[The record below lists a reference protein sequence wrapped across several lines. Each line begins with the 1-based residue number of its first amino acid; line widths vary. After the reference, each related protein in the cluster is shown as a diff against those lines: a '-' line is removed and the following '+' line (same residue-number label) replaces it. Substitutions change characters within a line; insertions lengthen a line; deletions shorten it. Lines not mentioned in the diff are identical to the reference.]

1 MLNPNTMSPMQ
12 EQEAR
17 NKAFYLIK
25 KYTSYTFLDYA
36 RKLNQQFLD
45 AFERQLRNPSLDFL
59 QSKDVEYF
67 QKHHEGQYVYFLER
81 MARQEQGLSLL
92 KNSKH
97 KSEAYELCIADFKG
111 RLFGR
116 YADEI
121 GLDNDPFYQLMG
133 LGHEYSGN
141 LFLKNDHFG
150 YIRDVLIASEMV
162 STLLISISGDDSK
175 YFIPEEDRL
184 FEKWTYE
191 TLFYKPLLNGLQWPL
206 SRFYPQSIMECPPFN
221 ESSIGEIAN
230 GEEIIITGIY
240 EPWLP
245 ITGKV
250 GCPNYF
256 LEGTIATDYQ
266 LEGTD
271 EWADVKWRLIWED
284 KRYLDGTIPEEEKAY
299 IFDSENIDIKDT
311 YTYAS
316 SPEKLSIRAGQVCP
330 KSGYWFTVAQE
341 NSRQYFKQGEVLP
354 EIKSDWG
361 EVYWQFDGK

>member
-191 TLFYKPLLNGLQWPL
+191 TLFYKPLLNGLQWL
-206 SRFYPQSIMECPPFN
+206 NR
-221 ESSIGEIAN
+221 
-230 GEEIIITGIY
+230 TGF
-240 EPWLP
+240 
-245 ITGKV
+245 V
-250 GCPNYF
+250 GDF
-256 LEGTIATDYQ
+256 FI
-266 LEGTD
+266 
-271 EWADVKWRLIWED
+271 
-284 KRYLDGTIPEEEKAY
+284 
-299 IFDSENIDIKDT
+299 
-311 YTYAS
+311 
-316 SPEKLSIRAGQVCP
+316 
-330 KSGYWFTVAQE
+330 
-341 NSRQYFKQGEVLP
+341 
-354 EIKSDWG
+354 
-361 EVYWQFDGK
+361 